1 MQTNIAPENKEY
13 FRLIKEALDERRLAF
28 FVGAGVSRASNPHYP
43 SWVKITETLKDGLA
57 GNDETDPLKIA
68 QLYALKYGN
77 LKLKETV
84 QSCFPTNGISSDIQ
98 QAILDLNPHYIISTN
113 WDTLFENILN
123 ERISYIYDTVVCDS
137 ELIESKNDCKIIKMH
152 GDFSHNNYVL
162 TEDDYLNYSRNFP
175 LIENYVKSIISTH
188 TIVMLGYS
196 FSDIDLKQIVN
207 WFQNNSSVQ
216 PPIYMLV
223 HKKDEYLKRYLQK
236 YGIITIAFENGN
248 QDSFLKDFLRILSHL
263 DDFSHNPVEF
273 VYNKIK
279 KYEDYYTVLQ
289 ENIRRSLGNCE
300 IFYNSKKN
308 GILHFFDS
316 ESINDKDNT
325 QRDIYNQFIGGLDFN
340 NEVTRK
346 ILRILS
352 KANIIG
358 IITSRNENGSY
369 QYKSFADI
377 CDYNESQLLNF
388 DFSPKKSTDF
398 LYNLLESIIC
408 LAELGQTQEA
418 FEKNKELISYCEK
431 TRNYIYLFIGFF
443 NHDQLLYQLRFSPK
457 KTRDLVQSEQAH
469 PIENLYTTL
478 PKTIQRDYI
487 DLYHFLTLRDLYKM
501 HFDISKDVETKEEH
515 VDIIEKGGMAF
526 SSDDGKSL
534 SRLKNLIEFA
544 LENGIYIE
552 NQSSFRKIC
561 QKYVRISILQQHD
574 RKKISLDKIELYAC
588 IKYHSFDEL
597 RHQFET
603 NQKQSKGR
611 PFDLDS
617 TLLNWLVDDALKNCV
632 NHFIHEYRSIF
643 YAHFDG
649 YIENILY
656 LLAHN
661 ELPKDIITKIWE
673 NVNNLVDKA
682 SNTLTIFSAINRF
695 TAIQWNLYK
704 KSFDAKQIIALL
716 ENLLKK
722 FIFKKMNVHEE
733 RALSWNSLCNLYA
746 CGHYLQSK
754 FTNKAIILQ
763 VIQIIDNFPQNEK
776 ITFIQNVLLELYQI
790 SDKKCQKEIKQYT
803 TKRAFVEPDQ
813 FDSLLL
819 FVNYHLHLTALGLEK
834 DKNET
839 RQMVEN
845 ILQKYPSN
853 VFYNSIQTTL
863 SLLEFLQNKDSSFSS
878 IYKKVQQKVNSLNKE
893 FRHN

>member
-28 FVGAGVSRASNPHYP
+28 FVGAGASRASNPHYP
-43 SWVKITETLKDGLA
+43 SWAKITETLKDGLA
-57 GNDETDPLKIA
+57 GNEETDPLKVA

-84 QSCFPTNGISSDIQ
+84 QSSFPVKGISLDIQ

-175 LIENYVKSIISTH
+175 LIENFVKSIISTH

-223 HKKDEYLKRYLQK
+223 HKKDEYLERYLQK
-236 YGIITIAFENGN
+236 YGIITIAFENGKREC
-248 QDSFLKDFLRILSHL
+248 FLKDFLCTLSHL
-263 DDFSHNPVEF
+263 DDFSHDPSEF

-325 QRDIYNQFIGGLDFN
+325 QRDIYKQFIGGLDFN
-340 NEVTRK
+340 NEVTKK

-352 KANIIG
+352 KANITG

-398 LYNLLESIIC
+398 LYDLLENIIC
-408 LAELGQTQEA
+408 LVELGQTQEA

-443 NHDQLLYQLRFSPK
+443 NHDQFLYQLRYSSK
-457 KTRDLVQSEQAH
+457 KTRALVQSEQAH
-469 PIENLYTTL
+469 PIEDLYTTL

-487 DLYHFLTLRDLYKM
+487 DLYQFLTLRDLYKM
-501 HFDISKDVETKEEH
+501 HFDISKDVETKERNVE
-515 VDIIEKGGMAF
+515 IIEKGGMAF
-526 SSDDGKSL
+526 SSDDGKSQ
-534 SRLKNLIEFA
+534 SRLKNLVEFA

-574 RKKISLDKIELYAC
+574 RKKISFDKIELYAC
-588 IKYHSFDEL
+588 IKYHTFDEL
-597 RHQFET
+597 RHQFEF

-617 TLLNWLVDDALKNCV
+617 ALLNWLVDEALKNCV
-632 NHFIHEYRSIF
+632 NHFIHEDRSVF

-649 YIENILY
+649 FIENILY

-661 ELPKDIITKIWE
+661 ELPKDVITKIWE

-682 SNTLTIFSAINRF
+682 SNTLTIFRAINRF

-704 KSFDAKQIIALL
+704 QSFDAKQIIALL

-746 CGHYLQSK
+746 CGHYIQSK

-763 VIQIIDNFPQNEK
+763 VIQNIDNFPQNEK

-790 SDKKCQKEIKQYT
+790 SSNTCQKTIKQYI
-803 TKRAFVEPDQ
+803 TKQSFAELNQ

-819 FVNYHLHLTALGLEK
+819 FVNYHLHLTALDLKK
-834 DKNET
+834 DKKET
-839 RQMVEN
+839 CQMVEN
-845 ILQKYPSN
+845 ILQKYPPN